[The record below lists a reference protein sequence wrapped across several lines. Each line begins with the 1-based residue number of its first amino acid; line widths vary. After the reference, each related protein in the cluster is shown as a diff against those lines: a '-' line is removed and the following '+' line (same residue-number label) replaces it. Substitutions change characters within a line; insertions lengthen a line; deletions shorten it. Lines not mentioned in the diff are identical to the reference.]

1 MQMQHWLLLA
11 GLIIIA
17 ALTCYALTLWRRV
30 WRIRTERQAQEN
42 ERNERL
48 AKDIQLIAQSLLN
61 GQVPLIEG
69 SIRIKVLLDNY
80 AGPRREDLDLA
91 IFTEIYDQTAHIPT
105 HSGWKQL
112 SAAERKLHS
121 RLMETLERD
130 HQEQVK
136 QAASQLANGLD

>member
-1 MQMQHWLLLA
+1 MQMQHGLLLA
-11 GLIIIA
+11 GLLIIIA
-17 ALTCYALTLWRRV
+17 LAGYALTLWRRV
-30 WRIRTERQAQEN
+30 WRTRAEQQQQQDGRDK
-42 ERNERL
+42 RL
-48 AKDIQLIAQSLLN
+48 AEDIQFIGQSLLN

-80 AGPRREDLDLA
+80 AGPRRSDLDVT

-105 HSGWKQL
+105 HTGWKQL

-136 QAASQLANGLD
+136 QAAGELAKGLN

>member
-80 AGPRREDLDLA
+80 AGPRCEDLDLA

-130 HQEQVK
+130 HQEKVQ

>member
-130 HQEQVK
+130 HQEKVQ

>member
-80 AGPRREDLDLA
+80 AGPRRDDLDLA

-105 HSGWKQL
+105 HAGWKQL